1 MGSAKQAFE
10 AIVTY
15 GGEPRPRTG
24 QITRHLQ
31 DDTMLPKSAGR
42 KVEHINATNLATLLL
57 AVAATPMPAEST
69 RTALT
74 WGRMTP
80 DGKALDG
87 RDWDDPGRQRFM
99 LIEVLT
105 DCIAM
110 VWKEAGRGPL
120 TETVVQSFFDITI
133 GRPHAIV
140 TLDGRRT
147 EYLPIGAEAEL
158 VEFPGFHRVCRIPG
172 AVIRSVAMAIHEG
185 PHHGA
190 ILALQ
195 TSLGRD
201 PYREPAALL
210 AH

>member
-1 MGSAKQAFE
+1 MGSTKQAIE

-31 DDTMLPKSAGR
+31 DGTMLPKSAGR
-42 KVEHINATNLATLLL
+42 RLEHLSATNLATLFL
-57 AVAATPMPAEST
+57 AVAAAPMPADAT

-80 DGKALDG
+80 GGKPIDRG
-87 RDWDDPGRQRFM
+87 WDDPARQRFM

-105 DCIAM
+105 GCVGM
-110 VWKEAGRGPL
+110 VWKEAGQGPL
-120 TETVVQSFFDITI
+120 TDKVVQSVFDISI
-133 GRPHAIV
+133 NRPHTIV
-140 TLDGRRT
+140 VLDGQRT
-147 EYLPIGAEAEL
+147 EYLPVGTASEL
-158 VEFPGFHRVCRIPG
+158 AEFPGFHRICRLPG
-172 AVIRSVAMAIHEG
+172 TLIRRVAMAVHEG
-185 PHHGA
+185 SHHSA

-195 TSLGRD
+195 KGLGRD

>member
-1 MGSAKQAFE
+1 MGSTKQAIE

-31 DDTMLPKSAGR
+31 DDMMLPKSAGR
-42 KVEHINATNLATLLL
+42 KVEHLSATNVATLLL
-57 AVAATPMPAEST
+57 AVAAAPMPADAT

-80 DGKALDG
+80 DGKAIDRGWEDLA
-87 RDWDDPGRQRFM
+87 RQRFM

-105 DCIAM
+105 GCIKM
-110 VWKEAGRGPL
+110 VWKEAGRGSM
-120 TETVVQSFFDITI
+120 TEDVVKSFFDISI
-133 GRPHAIV
+133 NRPHAAV
-140 TLDGRRT
+140 FLDGKTT
-147 EYLPIGAEAEL
+147 EYLPVGTEPGLA
-158 VEFPGFHRVCRIPG
+158 EFPGLHRICRVPG
-172 AVIRSVAMAIHEG
+172 TVIRTVAMATHEG
-185 PHHGA
+185 PHHSA

-195 TSLGRD
+195 KSIGRD